1 MTEKKGVKNISL
13 LIFGEQAKT
22 IEKRLRLEYV
32 GDITD
37 VNTKIIFE
45 KMTAKGRSKI
55 KIEFDL

>member
-1 MTEKKGVKNISL
+1 MTEESGVKNISL
-13 LIFGEQAKT
+13 LIFGGQAKI
-22 IEKRLRLEYV
+22 IEKRLGLKFV

-45 KMTAKGRSKI
+45 KMKAEGQSKI